1 MVCRDRCV
9 QLFGTACAAALAA
22 MSQTDP
28 CSSFLLA
35 TQGQGLDLFA
45 IPGTVFAL
53 SQSLYNMIL
62 EQLATLGDGGGRV
75 SRRSEALQSLLSKL
89 KGLAGAEEEG
99 NVLYLPRTPK
109 YDDDK
114 MPAGYDTGGKVSHSI
129 GFIAEV
135 APAGNLLAV
144 IFLQDLD
151 LIVVMTLSRK
161 DVLPLYRAAD
171 KDVLDYITFI
181 TSIYYATQHADE
193 TSQYVL
199 QILHGCRSDMKATTL
214 FGNYMSY
221 VAPDL
226 VAFLL
231 LFISKGTL
239 RLGGGAGLPWWWCDW
254 WWFWLH
260 EGNIYSLGPAFSQFE
275 VKLPQLRLQEGG
287 NGLDAWDWMGKVQ
300 CSGREVTK
308 DMLEGAQ
315 RFHGKGEMTWKEWGR
330 RLGCA
335 KNARDVKVRVRVIL
349 DMWARAELLS
359 NLLSSV
365 APK

>member
-28 CSSFLLA
+28 SSSFLLA

-62 EQLATLGDGGGRV
+62 VQLATLGPGGGRV
-75 SRRSEALQSLLSKL
+75 YGLSVQSLLSKL
-89 KGLAGAEEEG
+89 KGLAGAEEG

-114 MPAGYDTGGKVSHSI
+114 KPAGYDTGVKVSHSI

-144 IFLQDLD
+144 IYLQETD
-151 LIVVMTLSRK
+151 LIVVMPLSRK

-181 TSIYYATQHADE
+181 TSIYYATQHVVDGCDE
-193 TSQYVL
+193 TSQHVL
-199 QILHGCRSDMKATTL
+199 QIQHGCRSEMTDKDL
-214 FGNYMSY
+214 FIRYMGY

-254 WWFWLH
+254 WWFWLK
-260 EGNIYSLGPAFSQFE
+260 EGKIYSLGPAFS
-275 VKLPQLRLQEGG
+275 
-287 NGLDAWDWMGKVQ
+287 
-300 CSGREVTK
+300 
-308 DMLEGAQ
+308 
-315 RFHGKGEMTWKEWGR
+315 
-330 RLGCA
+330 
-335 KNARDVKVRVRVIL
+335 
-349 DMWARAELLS
+349 
-359 NLLSSV
+359 
-365 APK
+365 